1 MSNLKNEKK
10 DFFISYT
17 SSDEDWATWVAET
30 LEKDN
35 YTTIIQAWDFQVGG
49 SFINDM
55 HDSIK
60 KSEKIILILSP
71 EYLQSA
77 YCTSEWQ
84 NFFTSDPIGKEAKII
99 PIRIKNVKP
108 DGLLSSRTYID
119 LYNIKETKKAEEKL
133 LNSINPNTRKRISN
147 GFPGK

>member
-1 MSNLKNEKK
+1 MSNSKNEKK

-17 SSDEDWATWVAET
+17 SSDEDWATWIAET
-30 LEKDN
+30 LEKNN
-35 YTTIIQAWDFQVGG
+35 YTTIIQAWDFRAGG
-49 SFINDM
+49 SFINYM
-55 HDSIK
+55 NEAINNSK
-60 KSEKIILILSP
+60 KIILVLSK
-71 EYLQSA
+71 EYLNSM

-84 NFFTSDPIGKEAKII
+84 NFFTNDPTGKEAKII